1 MLLLAGMAGGS
12 PAPYDWTP
20 PICRFAWGSLQALP
34 TPRGACKPFPHLHRL
49 ALGNLLQAGAWQ
61 LGFWVRYI

>member
-34 TPRGACKPFPHLHRL
+34 TPP
-49 ALGNLLQAGAWQ
+49 QAG
-61 LGFWVRYI
+61 LGEFAAGWSMAAGLLGQIYMMLETKAAVG